1 MYEEKNSA
9 LCLNIILFHRNF
21 VNKKIDLLFIILIH
35 ANKMKVAY
43 YRVNLNGYYPVNEY
57 DCPIAYYFK
66 KYSLNNCLP
75 LPRAKRYLTGE
86 YVAVIPSSIEDTFI
100 NVIVKDENCIAIL
113 LHLCTFKTPI
123 LEDKKY
129 AKM

>member
-1 MYEEKNSA
+1 
-9 LCLNIILFHRNF
+9 
-21 VNKKIDLLFIILIH
+21 
-35 ANKMKVAY
+35 MKVAY

-100 NVIVKDENCIAIL
+100 NVIVKEENCIAIL
-113 LHLCTFKTPI
+113 LKKEEYNHKDFENTYVHEVYERVGGVNSVTLSIFKS
-123 LEDKKY
+123 D
-129 AKM
+129 